1 MDPRYQEMK
10 RKWDEFVAAET
21 AVWPSDKPTIVI
33 EYSVFGM
40 GWEENGI
47 SGVRGKASVW
57 SLQQIEIQ
65 LKVDLEIGEEHLLKQ
80 GDGDYLLAVT
90 YDDGEADEYG
100 RVIHAPF
107 WDMSV
112 IGFRTFE
119 QCMAA
124 SVAEQEKSQ

>member
-1 MDPRYQEMK
+1 MADYNELK
-10 RKWDEFVAAET
+10 RKWDQFVAEET
-21 AVWPSDKPTIVI
+21 AVWPTDKPTIIV

-47 SGVRGKASVW
+47 TGARGKASVW
-57 SLQQIEIQ
+57 SLQQIELQ
-65 LKVDLEIGEEHLLKQ
+65 LKGDLEIGEEHLLKQ

-100 RVIHAPF
+100 RVIHSPF

-119 QCMAA
+119 ECMAA
-124 SVAEQEKSQ
+124 HVAGKEGF